1 MIFWVFC
8 CFFLILCII
17 LHLLSTSYLNRGQLI
32 IEWIDLQI
40 CTCIYVHQDL
50 FISLIAEKRQPYYI
64 TYINS
69 RLIFVYYI
77 IYIISFLFRWNAT
90 PKFIFYCSLLLRL
103 EDRNLF
109 CIYYIFIYVL
119 REEHLIYLMKT
130 NSLWSKKKISV
141 CLSHF
146 SLFKFCFVEDN
157 PLRCFLCNSANQY
170 STTPFTVQTC
180 ACYLHPIDRL
190 ID

>member
-77 IYIISFLFRWNAT
+77 IYIISFVLRWNAMYT
-90 PKFIFYCSLLLRL
+90 KIYILLFIIIKIGRSEPIPY
-103 EDRNLF
+103 
-109 CIYYIFIYVL
+109 IYIYIYLYFK
-119 REEHLIYLMKT
+119 RKHLIYLMKT
-130 NSLWSKKKISV
+130 NSLWSTKKKIRI
-141 CLSHF
+141 CLSQF
-146 SLFKFCFVEDN
+146 GVL
-157 PLRCFLCNSANQY
+157 
-170 STTPFTVQTC
+170 
-180 ACYLHPIDRL
+180 
-190 ID
+190 

>member
-8 CFFLILCII
+8 CFFFILCII

-40 CTCIYVHQDL
+40 CTCIYVHRDW

-77 IYIISFLFRWNAT
+77 IYIISFLFKWNAT

-119 REEHLIYLMKT
+119 REKHLIYLMKT

-141 CLSHF
+141 CLSPF
-146 SLFKFCFVEDN
+146 SLCRGQSFEVFFMQFSQSVFNNTVHGTNMCLLF
-157 PLRCFLCNSANQY
+157 
-170 STTPFTVQTC
+170 TPNW
-180 ACYLHPIDRL
+180 
-190 ID
+190 